1 MIIDI
6 LRNVFQTDK
15 RNNGLDRKQMA
26 AFKEEQAK
34 ENQLL
39 DAGTPCPK
47 PAESNLM
54 NSDYAILARK
64 YGDLEELRG
73 RTLTIELNEAAAL
86 LNRTRKKVDAFAKLK
101 SNLMRDY
108 QINLIIYSRR
118 TK

>member
-1 MIIDI
+1 MIQWLMNI
-6 LRNVFQTDK
+6 LRSDTVDSD
-15 RNNGLDRKQMA
+15 LERKQMA
-26 AFKEEQAK
+26 AYKEELAK
-34 ENQLL
+34 EKQLP
-39 DAGTPCPK
+39 DAGTPCTK
-47 PAESNLM
+47 PAESIPM